1 LNMRAKM
8 PMLTIASPA
17 EPEPP
22 FLPPTEQQEG
32 GMSLAQVFAIV
43 WAHRKLSLII
53 TVALAVVFATYIKFL
68 PKSYNATAVVMVNYE
83 ANDPLLGEQ
92 AFPAGL
98 MDSYIA
104 TQIAVIQSASVMGPV
119 IGELELTKNK
129 EFMAGYNGGGSEAD
143 WAKAQLLKK
152 LIITHPN
159 YTQLIYISAESLTA
173 VDAAL
178 LANTVA
184 KVYLSQQQDRLNT
197 PATERANKYAEQLS
211 GLKEKVAAAQQKVTE
226 FRERNGLTDV
236 APDNNDVEVALLNS
250 LEHQYQD
257 AVNAER
263 AIMVSQQSQQDVT
276 KAAAQS
282 GVVQALRGQ
291 LANLQAKMAEYK
303 ITYGPSHPK
312 VIELQSQIDSA
323 KSGIDNEMRSLSNS
337 STVDLTTIRDLA
349 SKLKIAVDSQRTKV
363 LARRRQQ
370 DDGGKLLLELES
382 AQAVYQRA
390 LDGYDKVIAAAGGQS
405 SNLRLMDSA
414 EVPVKSTKPNKM
426 KLLIMALAAS
436 MFFGLAGP
444 FAYDF
449 LLKRK
454 VRCREDVEH
463 DLGMPVLAEFDT
475 CPALL
480 AEAP

>member
-32 GMSLAQVFAIV
+32 GMSLPQVFAII
-43 WAHRKLSLII
+43 WAHRKLSIIIAAVLI
-53 TVALAVVFATYIKFL
+53 VVFATFIKFL

-119 IGELELTKNK
+119 ISELELTKNK
-129 EFMAGYNGGGSEAD
+129 EFMAGYNGNGSEAD

-152 LIITHPN
+152 LLITHPN

-197 PATERANKYAEQLS
+197 PATERANKYAEQLA

-226 FRERNGLTDV
+226 FREHNGLTEV
-236 APDNNDVEVALLNS
+236 AASNNDGEVSVLNN

-263 AIMVSQQSQQDVT
+263 GILVSQQSQQDVN

-282 GVVQALRGQ
+282 GVVQTLRGQ
-291 LANLQAKMAEYK
+291 LANLQSKMAEYK
-303 ITYGPSHPK
+303 ITYGPNHPK
-312 VIELQSQIDSA
+312 VIELQSQIVSV
-323 KSGIDNEMRSLSNS
+323 KSGLDAEMNSLSKS
-337 STVDLTTIRDLA
+337 SQADLSTMRDLA
-349 SKLKIAVDSQRTKV
+349 AKLKAAVEVQRNKV
-363 LARRRQQ
+363 LAQRRQQ
-370 DDGGKLLLELES
+370 DDGAKLLLELDS
-382 AQAVYQRA
+382 AKAVYQRA

-414 EVPVKSTKPNKM
+414 EVPVKSTKPNKA
-426 KLLIMALAAS
+426 KLFIMAFAAS
-436 MFFGLAGP
+436 LFFGLAGP

-454 VRCREDVEH
+454 VRCRQDVEH